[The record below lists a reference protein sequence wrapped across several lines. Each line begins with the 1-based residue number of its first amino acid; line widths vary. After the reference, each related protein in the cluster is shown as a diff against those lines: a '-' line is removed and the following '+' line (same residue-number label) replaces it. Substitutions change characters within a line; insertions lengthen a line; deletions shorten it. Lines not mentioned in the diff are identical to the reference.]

1 MAIART
7 VAVQQGKGGVGKTS
21 VTANVA
27 GLAAASGAKALII
40 DLDPQGN
47 IARELGYE
55 QNSGRDLFMSLQL
68 MEPLPV
74 MKDVR
79 PNLDVIPAGDMLRD
93 ASALESNWL
102 REDPN
107 DTVGAR
113 LHKLLEP
120 IAGEYDIILIDT
132 PPGDRSL
139 SEGALTIATSVVIP
153 TKLDDSS
160 LDGVELVAKRFASAA
175 SRNPYLRLAGVVLFA
190 VNPQATRMIAD
201 TRADLEDILGGS
213 APVFNASIRHLES
226 AAVSAR
232 KRGLLVHELE
242 TATVAAKKDLFESL
256 RLKKKPKN
264 DIYVRNASGL
274 ADDYTNLTQEL
285 LVRVAELESEQTV
298 GEKSNVS
305 E

>member
-7 VAVQQGKGGVGKTS
+7 IAVQQGKGGVGKTS

-27 GLAAASGAKALII
+27 GLAAASGAKTLII

-47 IARELGYE
+47 ISRELGYE
-55 QNSGRDLFMSLQL
+55 QDSGRDLFVSLQL

-74 MKDVR
+74 KKDVR
-79 PNLDVIPAGDMLRD
+79 PNLDVIAAGEMLSD
-93 ASALESNWL
+93 ASALENAW
-102 REDPN
+102 RGKDEN

-120 IAGEYDIILIDT
+120 IAGEYDLIVVDT
-132 PPGDRSL
+132 PPGDRAL

-160 LDGVELVAKRFASAA
+160 LDGVEMVAKRFSMAA
-175 SRNPYLRLAGVVLFA
+175 ARNPYLRLAGVVLFS

-201 TRADLEDILGGS
+201 ARADLEEMLGGQ
-213 APVFNASIRHLES
+213 APVFNSTLRHLES

-232 KRGLLVHELE
+232 KRGMLVHELE
-242 TATVAAKKDLFESL
+242 SATVEARKNLFRQL
-256 RLKKKPKN
+256 RLKQKPKN
-264 DIYVRNASGL
+264 EIYVRNASGL
-274 ADDYTNLTQEL
+274 ADDYMNLTQEIL
-285 LVRVAELESEQTV
+285 TRVTELEAETAAEV
-298 GEKSNVS
+298 
-305 E
+305 